1 MAMTRIRVG
10 FLKATNFMTGTPP
23 VPKWTDQE
31 NGIRATDRETG
42 SPLFTVTLFLMEDDR
57 AEAMKITV
65 PANGLPNGLHPGKF
79 VRPVELFA
87 TPWARIFDGNLSEGV
102 AYRCTALEIVDAPVA
117 PDEIAAPAVSE
128 EIAA

>member
-10 FLKATNFMTGTPP
+10 LLNSTNFMVGSLP
-23 VPKWTDQE
+23 VAKWADQE

-42 SPLFTVTLFLMEDDR
+42 VPLLTVTLFLMEDER

-65 PANGLPNGLHPGKF
+65 PANGLPNGLHPGRF

-87 TPWARIFDGNLSEGV
+87 TPWARIFNGNLSDGV
-102 AYRCTALEIVDAPVA
+102 AYRCASLELV
-117 PDEIAAPAVSE
+117 ENPAVP
-128 EIAA
+128 EIPVEAAA